1 MRWPARNIL
10 CPTDL
15 SAAGNAAVAL
25 AYEVAGPGATVHLLH
40 VDEPDMVT
48 SGIDPN
54 VLLFAADARTGEEET
69 AKQISSQ
76 MMLLVPESAA
86 TRGVRTEVH
95 VVHEPR
101 PVAVIQREAK
111 RRAADLIVLGTQ
123 GRSGVAKALLGSV
136 ATAVMRQS
144 PVPVVML
151 HDAAA
156 TR

>member
-15 SAAGNAAVAL
+15 SEAGNAAVAL
-25 AYEVAGPGATVHLLH
+25 AYELAGPGATVHLLH
-40 VDEPDMVT
+40 VDEPDVVT
-48 SGIDPN
+48 SAIGPN
-54 VLLFAADARTGEEET
+54 VLLFAADARPGEEET
-69 AKQISSQ
+69 AQQISSR
-76 MMLLVPESAA
+76 MRLLVPGSAA

-111 RRAADLIVLGTQ
+111 RRAADLIVLGTH
-123 GRSGVAKALLGSV
+123 GRSGIAKALLGSV
-136 ATAVMRQS
+136 ATAVLRQS
-144 PVPVVML
+144 TVPVVVF
-151 HDAAA
+151 HDVAA